1 MPTVA
6 FRSLVA
12 HPGAPP
18 EAVFG
23 LTAAD
28 EAGPVGAA
36 VDADA
41 EEEEAAAPLDPDE
54 PDVAEGLEDKEEAD
68 CDPQPAM
75 AVAAA
80 TMTRPAVPV
89 STVLRS
95 DISPRSS
102 LRLTMR
108 LMKVRTL
115 LRRRPISCGWPE
127 IMSGSRRG

>member
-1 MPTVA
+1 
-6 FRSLVA
+6 
-12 HPGAPP
+12 
-18 EAVFG
+18 

-36 VDADA
+36 ADDEADA
-41 EEEEAAAPLDPDE
+41 EEAAAPLDPDE

>member
-1 MPTVA
+1 
-6 FRSLVA
+6 VA

-18 EAVFG
+18 EPAAFG

-28 EAGPVGAA
+28 DAGPVGAA
-36 VDADA
+36 VDGEADA
-41 EEEEAAAPLDPDE
+41 EEAAAPLDPDEPDE

-95 DISPRSS
+95 DIWPRSS
-102 LRLTMR
+102 LRLAMR

-127 IMSGSRRG
+127 IMSGSRPG

>member
-18 EAVFG
+18 EPAAFW

-36 VDADA
+36 VEDDADA
-41 EEEEAAAPLDPDE
+41 EEAAAPLDADE
-54 PDVAEGLEDKEEAD
+54 PDAADGLEDKEEAD

-115 LRRRPISCGWPE
+115 LKTPSD
-127 IMSGSRRG
+127 

>member
-1 MPTVA
+1 M
-6 FRSLVA
+6 A

-28 EAGPVGAA
+28 DAGPVGAL
-36 VDADA
+36 VDDDADA
-41 EEEEAAAPLDPDE
+41 EEAAAPLAPEEPEE
-54 PDVAEGLEDKEEAD
+54 PDAAEGLEDNEEAD
-68 CDPQPAM
+68 CDPHPAT
-75 AVAAA
+75 AVAAT

-102 LRLTMR
+102 LQLTMQLTMR
-108 LMKVRTL
+108 LMKVRTS

>member
-12 HPGAPP
+12 HPGAPL

-28 EAGPVGAA
+28 EAGPLGVAA
-36 VDADA
+36 GEADA
-41 EEEEAAAPLDPDE
+41 EEAAAPLDPGE
-54 PDVAEGLEDKEEAD
+54 PDVAGGLEDKEEAD
-68 CDPQPAM
+68 CDPQPAIP
-75 AVAAA
+75 AAA
-80 TMTRPAVPV
+80 AIMTRPAVPV

-115 LRRRPISCGWPE
+115 LKTPSD
-127 IMSGSRRG
+127 

>member
-12 HPGAPP
+12 HPGGPP
-18 EAVFG
+18 EPAAFG

-36 VDADA
+36 VDDADA
-41 EEEEAAAPLDPDE
+41 EEAAAPLDPDE
-54 PDVAEGLEDKEEAD
+54 PDAAEGLEDNEEAD

-115 LRRRPISCGWPE
+115 LKTPSD
-127 IMSGSRRG
+127 

>member
-1 MPTVA
+1 M
-6 FRSLVA
+6 A
-12 HPGAPP
+12 HPGGPP
-18 EAVFG
+18 AVFG

-36 VDADA
+36 ADGEADA
-41 EEEEAAAPLDPDE
+41 EEAAAPLDPDE
-54 PDVAEGLEDKEEAD
+54 PEEPDAAEGLEDNEEAD
-68 CDPQPAM
+68 CDPHPAT

-102 LRLTMR
+102 LH
-108 LMKVRTL
+108 
-115 LRRRPISCGWPE
+115 
-127 IMSGSRRG
+127 

>member
-1 MPTVA
+1 
-6 FRSLVA
+6 
-12 HPGAPP
+12 
-18 EAVFG
+18 VFG

-36 VDADA
+36 VDGEADA
-41 EEEEAAAPLDPDE
+41 EEAAAPLDPEE
-54 PDVAEGLEDKEEAD
+54 PDAAEGLEDNEEAD
-68 CDPQPAM
+68 CDPHPAT

-102 LRLTMR
+102 LQLTMQLTMR
-108 LMKVRTL
+108 LMKVRTS

>member
-1 MPTVA
+1 
-6 FRSLVA
+6 
-12 HPGAPP
+12 
-18 EAVFG
+18 

-36 VDADA
+36 VDAG
-41 EEEEAAAPLDPDE
+41 EEEEAEEAAAPFDPDE
-54 PDVAEGLEDKEEAD
+54 LDVAEGLGDKEEVD

-75 AVAAA
+75 AAAAA

-95 DISPRSS
+95 DIWPRSS

-127 IMSGSRRG
+127 IMSGSRPG

>member
-12 HPGAPP
+12 HPGGPAGT
-18 EAVFG
+18 FG

-28 EAGPVGAA
+28 EACPVGAA
-36 VDADA
+36 ADDAGEA
-41 EEEEAAAPLDPDE
+41 EEAEEAAAPADPD
-54 PDVAEGLEDKEEAD
+54 PDVAAGLEDNEEAD
-68 CDPQPAM
+68 CDPQPAT
-75 AVAAA
+75 AAAAA

-89 STVLRS
+89 SIVLRS

-115 LRRRPISCGWPE
+115 LKTPSD
-127 IMSGSRRG
+127 

>member
-12 HPGAPP
+12 HPGGPAGT
-18 EAVFG
+18 FG

-28 EAGPVGAA
+28 EACPVGAA
-36 VDADA
+36 ADEADA

-54 PDVAEGLEDKEEAD
+54 PDVAAGLEDKEEAD

-115 LRRRPISCGWPE
+115 IRRRPISCGWPE

>member
-1 MPTVA
+1 
-6 FRSLVA
+6 
-12 HPGAPP
+12 
-18 EAVFG
+18 

-28 EAGPVGAA
+28 EACPVGAA
-36 VDADA
+36 ADEADA

-54 PDVAEGLEDKEEAD
+54 PDVAAGLEDKEEAD

-115 LRRRPISCGWPE
+115 IRRRPISCGWPE

>member
-12 HPGAPP
+12 HPGGPAGT
-18 EAVFG
+18 FG

-28 EAGPVGAA
+28 EACPVGAA
-36 VDADA
+36 ADEA
-41 EEEEAAAPLDPDE
+41 GDEAAEEAAAPADPEE
-54 PDVAEGLEDKEEAD
+54 PDVAAGLEDNEEAD
-68 CDPQPAM
+68 CDPQPAT
-75 AVAAA
+75 AAAA
-80 TMTRPAVPV
+80 TTTTRPAVPV

-102 LRLTMR
+102 LQLTMR

-115 LRRRPISCGWPE
+115 LKTPSD
-127 IMSGSRRG
+127 

>member
-1 MPTVA
+1 M
-6 FRSLVA
+6 A
-12 HPGAPP
+12 HPGGPP
-18 EAVFG
+18 AAAAFG

-28 EAGPVGAA
+28 EACPLGAA
-36 VDADA
+36 ADAEADA
-41 EEEEAAAPLDPDE
+41 EEEEAAAPLDADE
-54 PDVAEGLEDKEEAD
+54 PDAAEGLEDNEEAD
-68 CDPQPAM
+68 CDPHPAM

-108 LMKVRTL
+108 LTMRLMKVRTL